1 MNIGI
6 TYQERGTEQ
15 GYEAAEAEY
24 RGALPPA
31 SASGEAELLGDV
43 LFNLAQLLFYLM
55 ACPRDALG
63 HKDRGDGQQRAGL
76 CVFERKSKCQPALE
90 EPGWR
95 PGGCDAQATTKLTS
109 SDEANQLG

>member
-55 ACPRDALG
+55 ACPRDARTEAASAAEAYG
-63 HKDRGDGQQRAGL
+63 SVGSTKESWAQQL
-76 CVFERKSKCQPALE
+76 ISEID
-90 EPGWR
+90 
-95 PGGCDAQATTKLTS
+95 DAV
-109 SDEANQLG
+109 G